1 MPENNNFATLKVTSV
16 EVHPF
21 AEPKPGDFGT
31 RVLADATVVLAD
43 QLCLRGVLVK
53 EGQNGL
59 FVGYPSDKS
68 NPNCPRTLV
77 FPMMRALR
85 EEIEN
90 TVIEKYQMAR

>member
-21 AEPKPGDFGT
+21 AEPKQGDFGT

-43 QLCLRGVLVK
+43 QLCLRGVLVQ

-59 FVGYPSDKS
+59 FVGYPSDKT
-68 NPNCPRTLV
+68 RTLV